1 MDDRKTILQ
10 EKLEQILAKTNIPAK
25 KEELTSLEKLTYDG
39 EFWQDPQKSGEVMKQ
54 INTLKK
60 EIDDV
65 EMMQLLVEE
74 NELDEAE
81 KMITK
86 YEVLLFLSGA
96 HDKGDAIFA
105 IHAGQGGTEAMD
117 WTSILFRMYTRYFDS
132 KGWTYEMI
140 DEVAGEE
147 AGIKSVI
154 MNIKGTFAYGYLK
167 AEAGVHRL
175 VRQSPFN
182 ADGLRQT
189 SFALVEV
196 TPVIH
201 NTVVEVK

>member
-1 MDDRKTILQ
+1 M
-10 EKLEQILAKTNIPAK
+10 
-25 KEELTSLEKLTYDG
+25 
-39 EFWQDPQKSGEVMKQ
+39 KS
-54 INTLKK
+54 
-60 EIDDV
+60 
-65 EMMQLLVEE
+65 
-74 NELDEAE
+74 
-81 KMITK
+81 
-86 YEVLLFLSGA
+86 FSGA

-175 VRQSPFN
+175 VRQ
-182 ADGLRQT
+182 
-189 SFALVEV
+189 
-196 TPVIH
+196 
-201 NTVVEVK
+201 